1 MDSYD
6 IEDSSDWLGSPTR
19 LKTVKHYASM
29 LEEDIQELERQLRPT
44 QENISG
50 LVEMN
55 DLLSADLQK
64 KWAWMANLEAETSDQ
79 LSQIQSLTL
88 VLDQKNRII
97 RELQAAT
104 VAARLSPI
112 RPIGR

>member
-1 MDSYD
+1 M
-6 IEDSSDWLGSPTR
+6 E
-19 LKTVKHYASM
+19 TVEHYASM
-29 LEEDIQELERQLRPT
+29 LEEDIQKLKRQLRAA

-64 KWAWMANLEAETSDQ
+64 KRAWMANLEAETSDQ
-79 LSQIQSLTL
+79 LSQIQSLPL

-97 RELQAAT
+97 RDLQACSKKT
-104 VAARLSPI
+104 DI
-112 RPIGR
+112 